1 MAISCI
7 VHTLISSP
15 MAQIWILCSR
25 GKNNISVTSER
36 TVANCLCVPLINN
49 TKTQENFK
57 KNTTLLSFTDMFQQL
72 PLPSSVC
79 IILFFWLREFHRTS
93 RPPLPPISAS
103 GSNSYFALPVFA
115 RPSLNSTISSG
126 SSTPKLKLKPRFNNW
141 HAEAQMLTNHEHKL
155 SGGCRSLLHFIIFS
169 KTQTQWISKEIR

>member
-1 MAISCI
+1 MEKCQREEQRLLWKYLF
-7 VHTLISSP
+7 VKGLDKSSDE
-15 MAQIWILCSR
+15 I
-25 GKNNISVTSER
+25 
-36 TVANCLCVPLINN
+36 
-49 TKTQENFK
+49 NFK